1 MALWGISTTQET
13 WANSYAIPK
22 FLNDQDRNF
31 TPHNCFAD
39 DRGWIYRTYST
50 TVHSGLGTI
59 YTDAVLVP
67 VAGLNTVAAAST
79 TFTTGIAITF
89 GSADANAMTYTGIAP
104 ATPVAVFFEDPNNAT
119 PITVAAGG
127 TTGVVPEATVKVNV
141 VYNEQVF
148 VSTGATISIETYDI
162 NDENASTQ
170 IVGYA
175 ETAVG
180 SITVFTNTNGTAG
193 GENEVYNL
201 TGEAGTD
208 FAGQITNR
216 VSFAFTAPST
226 LLTANDIFKTAK
238 TNFASG
244 IGSTIFYF
252 AESDLTG
259 VTAGVSSVTIQ
270 TNAGVGKTNAPI
282 VAVGSSSITIGS
294 PGVTTAGF
302 STIRDQIVTG
312 IGTTASFSNLTAQTK
327 LKVHMDRGIVGTV
340 TSFYADDTAAVKTF
354 INAGVAA
361 SPGAALPIGIDRQ
374 VGGAGTF
381 MSGSFLENDST
392 LTVDGTGVV
401 GLGTTALRVS
411 IIGTTF

>member
-22 FLNDQDRNF
+22 FLNDQDKNF

-39 DRGWIYRTYST
+39 DRGWIYRTYGT

-79 TFTTGIAITF
+79 TFTTGVAITF

-148 VSTGATISIETYDI
+148 VSTGATISIETYDV

-226 LLTANDIFKTAK
+226 LLTANDIFKTAQ

-270 TNAGVGKTNAPI
+270 TTAGVGKTNAPI

-340 TSFYADDTAAVKTF
+340 TSFYADDTAATKTF
-354 INAGVAA
+354 INAGVATRPNA
-361 SPGAALPIGIDRQ
+361 YIQGIDRQ

-381 MSGSFLENDST
+381 MSGSFLENPST
-392 LTVDGTGVV
+392 LTVDGSVVV
-401 GLGTTALRVS
+401 GLGTTALLV
-411 IIGTTF
+411 GFADTTF

>member
-162 NDENASTQ
+162 NDENESTQ

-354 INAGVAA
+354 INAGVAT

-381 MSGSFLENDST
+381 MSGSFLMNDST

-401 GLGTTALRVS
+401 GLGTTALLV
-411 IIGTTF
+411 GFADTTF

>member
-39 DRGWIYRTYST
+39 DRGWIYRTYGT

-175 ETAVG
+175 
-180 SITVFTNTNGTAG
+180 
-193 GENEVYNL
+193 
-201 TGEAGTD
+201 
-208 FAGQITNR
+208 
-216 VSFAFTAPST
+216 
-226 LLTANDIFKTAK
+226 
-238 TNFASG
+238 
-244 IGSTIFYF
+244 
-252 AESDLTG
+252 
-259 VTAGVSSVTIQ
+259 
-270 TNAGVGKTNAPI
+270 
-282 VAVGSSSITIGS
+282 
-294 PGVTTAGF
+294 
-302 STIRDQIVTG
+302 
-312 IGTTASFSNLTAQTK
+312 
-327 LKVHMDRGIVGTV
+327 
-340 TSFYADDTAAVKTF
+340 
-354 INAGVAA
+354 
-361 SPGAALPIGIDRQ
+361 
-374 VGGAGTF
+374 
-381 MSGSFLENDST
+381 
-392 LTVDGTGVV
+392 
-401 GLGTTALRVS
+401 
-411 IIGTTF
+411 

>member
-39 DRGWIYRTYST
+39 DGGWIYRTYST

-201 TGEAGTD
+201 TGIDGTTD

-354 INAGVAA
+354 INAGVAT

-381 MSGSFLENDST
+381 MSGSFEENYAG
-392 LTVDGTGVV
+392 TVDGSAIV
-401 GLGTTALRVS
+401 GLGTTSVQVS
-411 IIGTTF
+411 PASTTF

>member
-39 DRGWIYRTYST
+39 DRGWIYRTYGT

-79 TFTTGIAITF
+79 TFTTGVAITF

-201 TGEAGTD
+201 TGIDGTTD

-340 TSFYADDTAAVKTF
+340 TSFYADDTAAAKTF
-354 INAGVAA
+354 INAGVAT

-381 MSGSFLENDST
+381 MSGSFEENYAG
-392 LTVDGTGVV
+392 TVDGSAIV
-401 GLGTTALRVS
+401 GLGTTSVQVS
-411 IIGTTF
+411 PASTTF

>member
-39 DRGWIYRTYST
+39 DRGWIYRTYGT

-67 VAGLNTVAAAST
+67 VAGLNTVASAST
-79 TFTTGIAITF
+79 VFGPSGITPV
-89 GSADANAMTYTGIAP
+89 SEQCYTGIAP

-127 TTGVVPEATVKVNV
+127 TTGVEPGATFKVNV

-148 VSTGATISIETYDI
+148 VSTGTTISIETYDV
-162 NDENASTQ
+162 NDENESTQ

-180 SITVFTNTNGTAG
+180 SITVFNNTNGTAG

-354 INAGVAA
+354 INAGVAT

-381 MSGSFLENDST
+381 MSGSFEENYAG
-392 LTVDGTGVV
+392 TVDGSAIV
-401 GLGTTALRVS
+401 GLGTTSVQVS
-411 IIGTTF
+411 PASTTF